1 MLKLIGISEWYK
13 VDREIKNRG
22 FILSNK
28 YLFLILIFFTSN
40 SFTQENLPIVAVSQ
54 FEQTFQNDRRSR
66 PAANPDNYE
75 AMLET
80 QLIKVGRFRV
90 YERNKLE
97 EVLRE
102 QGLQESLSGN
112 NTQIKIDGVDYLVY
126 GAITDMSSEA
136 KEISTGGFA
145 SVRVSNRFGVD
156 IKIVDALSGEIRRA
170 ESIVAV
176 IETGSGVAT
185 RSFSNIQADSN
196 GLVEAQRIVAKRS
209 AALLAE
215 SIFPIRVVDIFNDE
229 IYLNY
234 GDSILSVGD
243 RLKVIQE
250 GREIID
256 QDTGLSLGSRQK
268 VLGEI
273 EIVSADSNLS
283 IAKIIKN
290 DAEFTVGA
298 VAKIILETLG
308 SKNKEQR
315 ERKGKK
321 IWKN

>member
-1 MLKLIGISEWYK
+1 MK
-13 VDREIKNRG
+13 
-22 FILSNK
+22 K
-28 YLFLILIFFTSN
+28 YLFLIFIFFTTNLVS
-40 SFTQENLPIVAVSQ
+40 QENLPIVAVSQ
-54 FEQTFQNDRRSR
+54 FEQTFQNDRYRR
-66 PAANPDNYE
+66 PSANVDNYE

-112 NTQIKIDGVDYLVY
+112 NTQIKIDGVDYLIY

-136 KEISTGGFA
+136 KELSTGGFA
-145 SVRVSNRFGVD
+145 TIKVTSRFGVD
-156 IKIVDALSGEIRRA
+156 VKIVDALSGEIRRA

-185 RSFSNIQADSN
+185 KGFTNVEVDNN
-196 GLVEAQRIVAKRS
+196 GLVEAQRIVAKRT

-243 RLKVIQE
+243 RLRVIQE

-268 VLGEI
+268 ILGEI

-283 IAKIIKN
+283 IAKITKE
-290 DAEFTVGA
+290 DSEFTVGSI
-298 VAKIILETLG
+298 AKMILEDSS
-308 SKNKEQR
+308 SKNKKQR
-315 ERKGKK
+315 ERKGRK
-321 IWKN
+321 I

>member
-1 MLKLIGISEWYK
+1 MSK
-13 VDREIKNRG
+13 
-22 FILSNK
+22 K
-28 YLFLILIFFTSN
+28 YLFLILILFTNN

-185 RSFSNIQADSN
+185 RNFSNIQADTN

-321 IWKN
+321 I

>member
-1 MLKLIGISEWYK
+1 MK
-13 VDREIKNRG
+13 
-22 FILSNK
+22 K
-28 YLFLILIFFTSN
+28 YLFLIFIFFTTNLVS
-40 SFTQENLPIVAVSQ
+40 QENLPIVAVSQ
-54 FEQTFQNDRRSR
+54 FEQTFQNDRYRR
-66 PAANPDNYE
+66 PSANVDNYE

-112 NTQIKIDGVDYLVY
+112 NTQIKIDGVDYLIY

-136 KEISTGGFA
+136 KELSTGGFA
-145 SVRVSNRFGVD
+145 TIKVTSRFGVD
-156 IKIVDALSGEIRRA
+156 VKIVDALSGEIRRA

-185 RSFSNIQADSN
+185 KGFTNVEVDNN
-196 GLVEAQRIVAKRS
+196 GLVEAQRIVAKRT

-215 SIFPIRVVDIFNDE
+215 SIFPIRVVDIFNVE

-243 RLKVIQE
+243 RLRVIQE

-268 VLGEI
+268 ILGEI

-283 IAKIIKN
+283 IAKITKE
-290 DAEFTVGA
+290 DSEFTVGS
-298 VAKIILETLG
+298 VAKMILEDSS
-308 SKNKEQR
+308 SKNKKQR
-315 ERKGKK
+315 ERKGRK
-321 IWKN
+321 I

>member
-1 MLKLIGISEWYK
+1 MKK
-13 VDREIKNRG
+13 H
-22 FILSNK
+22 
-28 YLFLILIFFTSN
+28 YLFLIFIFFTAPLFSK
-40 SFTQENLPIVAVSQ
+40 ENLPIVAVSQ
-54 FEQTFQNDRRSR
+54 FEQTFQNDRRRRLAS
-66 PAANPDNYE
+66 NPDNYE

-136 KEISTGGFA
+136 KEFNTSGFA
-145 SVRVSNRFGVD
+145 TIRVTNRFGVD

-176 IETGSGVAT
+176 VDTGSGVAT
-185 RSFSNIQADSN
+185 KSFSNIEANSN

-234 GDSILSVGD
+234 GDSILSIGD
-243 RLKVIQE
+243 RLRVIQE

-273 EIVSADSNLS
+273 EITSADSNLS

-290 DAEFTVGA
+290 SAEFTVGS
-298 VAKIILETLG
+298 VAKMILDNSG
-308 SKNKEQR
+308 SQNKQQR
-315 ERKGKK
+315 ERKGRKL
-321 IWKN
+321 

>member
-1 MLKLIGISEWYK
+1 MK
-13 VDREIKNRG
+13 
-22 FILSNK
+22 K
-28 YLFLILIFFTSN
+28 YLFLIFFFFTTNLVS
-40 SFTQENLPIVAVSQ
+40 QENLPIVAVSQ
-54 FEQTFQNDRRSR
+54 FEQTFQNDRYRR
-66 PAANPDNYE
+66 PSANVDNYE

-112 NTQIKIDGVDYLVY
+112 NTQIKIDGVDYLIY

-136 KEISTGGFA
+136 KELSTGGFA
-145 SVRVSNRFGVD
+145 TIKVTRRFGVD
-156 IKIVDALSGEIRRA
+156 VKIVDALSGEIRRA

-185 RSFSNIQADSN
+185 KGFTNVEVDNN
-196 GLVEAQRIVAKRS
+196 GLVEAQRIVAKRT

-243 RLKVIQE
+243 RLRVIQE

-268 VLGEI
+268 ILGEI

-283 IAKIIKN
+283 IAKITKE
-290 DAEFTVGA
+290 DSEFTVGS
-298 VAKIILETLG
+298 VAKMILEDSS
-308 SKNKEQR
+308 SKNKKQR
-315 ERKGKK
+315 ERKGRK
-321 IWKN
+321 I

>member
-1 MLKLIGISEWYK
+1 MK
-13 VDREIKNRG
+13 
-22 FILSNK
+22 K
-28 YLFLILIFFTSN
+28 YFFLILFLFSN
-40 SFTQENLPIVAVSQ
+40 ILISQESLPIVAVSQ
-54 FEQTFQNDRRSR
+54 FEQTFQNDRYRR

-102 QGLQESLSGN
+102 QGLQESLSNN

-136 KEISTGGFA
+136 KELSTEGFA
-145 SVRVSNRFGVD
+145 TIKVTNRFGVD

-170 ESIVAV
+170 ESIAAV
-176 IETGSGVAT
+176 VETGSGVAT
-185 RSFSNIQADSN
+185 RGFSNVEVDGN

-234 GDSILSVGD
+234 GDSIFTVGD
-243 RLKVIQE
+243 RLRVVQE

-273 EIVSADSNLS
+273 EIVSTDSNLS
-283 IAKIIKN
+283 IAKITKE
-290 DAEFTVGA
+290 DSEFTVGSI
-298 VAKIILETLG
+298 AKMILQDSN
-308 SKNKEQR
+308 SKQKNQR
-315 ERKGKK
+315 ERKGRK
-321 IWKN
+321 I

>member
-1 MLKLIGISEWYK
+1 MSQLLIA
-13 VDREIKNRG
+13 
-22 FILSNK
+22 
-28 YLFLILIFFTSN
+28 
-40 SFTQENLPIVAVSQ
+40 QENLPIVAVSQ
-54 FEQTFQNDRRSR
+54 FEQTFQNDRYRR

-136 KEISTGGFA
+136 KELSTGGFA
-145 SVRVSNRFGVD
+145 TIKVTNRFGVD

-170 ESIVAV
+170 ESIAAV
-176 IETGSGVAT
+176 VETGSGVAT
-185 RSFSNIQADSN
+185 RGFSSVEVDGN

-234 GDSILSVGD
+234 GDSIFTVGD
-243 RLKVIQE
+243 RLRVGQE

-273 EIVSADSNLS
+273 EIVSTDSNLS
-283 IAKIIKN
+283 IAKITKE
-290 DAEFTVGA
+290 DSEFTVGSI
-298 VAKIILETLG
+298 AKMILQDSD
-308 SKNKEQR
+308 SKQKNQR
-315 ERKGKK
+315 ERKGRK
-321 IWKN
+321 I

>member
-1 MLKLIGISEWYK
+1 MN
-13 VDREIKNRG
+13 KN
-22 FILSNK
+22 
-28 YLFLILIFFTSN
+28 YLFLILIFLTNNVFSE
-40 SFTQENLPIVAVSQ
+40 ENLPIVAVSQ
-54 FEQTFQNDRRSR
+54 FEQTFQNDSRRR
-66 PAANPDNYE
+66 PASNPDNYE

-112 NTQIKIDGVDYLVY
+112 NTQIKIDGVDYLIY

-136 KEISTGGFA
+136 KEVSTGGFA

-176 IETGSGVAT
+176 IDSGSGVAT
-185 RSFSNIQADSN
+185 RNFSNIQADTN

-290 DAEFTVGA
+290 DADFTVGA

-308 SKNKEQR
+308 SKNNKQR

-321 IWKN
+321 I

>member
-1 MLKLIGISEWYK
+1 M
-13 VDREIKNRG
+13 KNYI
-22 FILSNK
+22 FII
-28 YLFLILIFFTSN
+28 LFLFTN
-40 SFTQENLPIVAVSQ
+40 SLMSQENLPIVAVSQ
-54 FEQTFQNDRRSR
+54 FEQTFQNDRYMRA
-66 PAANPDNYE
+66 AANPDNYE

-97 EVLRE
+97 QVLRE

-136 KEISTGGFA
+136 KEFTTGGFA
-145 SVRVSNRFGVD
+145 TIKVTNRFGVD

-176 IETGSGVAT
+176 VETGSGVAT
-185 RSFSNIQADSN
+185 KGFSNVEVDGN

-215 SIFPIRVVDIFNDE
+215 SIFPIRVVDIYNDE

-268 VLGEI
+268 TLGEI
-273 EIVSADSNLS
+273 EIVSTEANLS
-283 IAKIIKN
+283 IGKIIKE
-290 DAEFTVGA
+290 DSDFTIGS
-298 VAKIILETLG
+298 VAKMILNDPN
-308 SKNKEQR
+308 SKNKTQR
-315 ERKGKK
+315 ERKGRK
-321 IWKN
+321 IWEKYY

>member
-1 MLKLIGISEWYK
+1 MK
-13 VDREIKNRG
+13 
-22 FILSNK
+22 K
-28 YLFLILIFFTSN
+28 YFFLILFLFSN
-40 SFTQENLPIVAVSQ
+40 GLISQENLPIVAVSQ
-54 FEQTFQNDRRSR
+54 FEQTFQNDRYRR
-66 PAANPDNYE
+66 PASNPDNYE

-136 KEISTGGFA
+136 KELSTGGFA
-145 SVRVSNRFGVD
+145 TIKVTNRFGVD

-170 ESIVAV
+170 ESIAAV
-176 IETGSGVAT
+176 VETGSGVAT
-185 RSFSNIQADSN
+185 RGFTSVEADGN

-234 GDSILSVGD
+234 GDSIFTVGD
-243 RLKVIQE
+243 RLRVVQE

-273 EIVSADSNLS
+273 EIVSTDSNLS
-283 IAKIIKN
+283 IAKITKE
-290 DAEFTVGA
+290 DSEFTVGSI
-298 VAKIILETLG
+298 AKMILQDSD
-308 SKNKEQR
+308 SKQKNQR
-315 ERKGKK
+315 ERKGRK
-321 IWKN
+321 I

>member
-1 MLKLIGISEWYK
+1 MK
-13 VDREIKNRG
+13 KN
-22 FILSNK
+22 
-28 YLFLILIFFTSN
+28 LFLIFIFFTTNLVS
-40 SFTQENLPIVAVSQ
+40 QENLPIVAVSQ
-54 FEQTFQNDRRSR
+54 FEQTFQNDRYRR
-66 PAANPDNYE
+66 PSANVDNYE

-112 NTQIKIDGVDYLVY
+112 NTQIKIDGVDYLIY

-136 KEISTGGFA
+136 KELSTGGFA
-145 SVRVSNRFGVD
+145 TIKVTSRFGVD
-156 IKIVDALSGEIRRA
+156 VKIVDALSGEIRRA

-185 RSFSNIQADSN
+185 KGFTNVEVDNN
-196 GLVEAQRIVAKRS
+196 GLVEAQRIVAKRT

-243 RLKVIQE
+243 RLRVIQE

-268 VLGEI
+268 ILGEI

-283 IAKIIKN
+283 IAKITKE
-290 DAEFTVGA
+290 DSEFTVGS
-298 VAKIILETLG
+298 VAKMILEDSS
-308 SKNKEQR
+308 SKNKKQR
-315 ERKGKK
+315 ERKGRK
-321 IWKN
+321 I

>member
-1 MLKLIGISEWYK
+1 
-13 VDREIKNRG
+13 
-22 FILSNK
+22 
-28 YLFLILIFFTSN
+28 
-40 SFTQENLPIVAVSQ
+40 
-54 FEQTFQNDRRSR
+54 
-66 PAANPDNYE
+66 
-75 AMLET
+75 MLET

-185 RSFSNIQADSN
+185 RNFSNIQADTN

-250 GREIID
+250 
-256 QDTGLSLGSRQK
+256 
-268 VLGEI
+268 
-273 EIVSADSNLS
+273 
-283 IAKIIKN
+283 
-290 DAEFTVGA
+290 
-298 VAKIILETLG
+298 
-308 SKNKEQR
+308 
-315 ERKGKK
+315 ERDH
-321 IWKN
+321 

>member
-1 MLKLIGISEWYK
+1 MK
-13 VDREIKNRG
+13 
-22 FILSNK
+22 K
-28 YLFLILIFFTSN
+28 YLLLVIILFTTNLVS
-40 SFTQENLPIVAVSQ
+40 QENLPIVAVSQ
-54 FEQTFQNDRRSR
+54 FEQTFQNDRYRR
-66 PAANPDNYE
+66 PSANVDNYE

-136 KEISTGGFA
+136 KELSTGGFA
-145 SVRVSNRFGVD
+145 TIKVTSRFGVD
-156 IKIVDALSGEIRRA
+156 VKIVDALSGEIRRA

-185 RSFSNIQADSN
+185 KGFTNVEVDNN
-196 GLVEAQRIVAKRS
+196 GLVEAQRIVAKRT

-243 RLKVIQE
+243 RLRVIQE

-273 EIVSADSNLS
+273 EIISADSNLS
-283 IAKIIKN
+283 IAKITKESS
-290 DAEFTVGA
+290 EFTVGS
-298 VAKIILETLG
+298 VAKMILEDST
-308 SKNKEQR
+308 SNNKKQR
-315 ERKGKK
+315 ERKGRK
-321 IWKN
+321 I

>member
-1 MLKLIGISEWYK
+1 MK
-13 VDREIKNRG
+13 
-22 FILSNK
+22 K
-28 YLFLILIFFTSN
+28 YFFLIFIFFTTNLVS
-40 SFTQENLPIVAVSQ
+40 QENLPIVAVSQ
-54 FEQTFQNDRRSR
+54 FEQTFQNDRYRR
-66 PAANPDNYE
+66 PSANVDNYE

-112 NTQIKIDGVDYLVY
+112 NTQIKIDGVDYLIY

-136 KEISTGGFA
+136 KELSTGGFA
-145 SVRVSNRFGVD
+145 TIKVTSRFGVD
-156 IKIVDALSGEIRRA
+156 VKIVDALSGEIRRA

-185 RSFSNIQADSN
+185 KGFTNVEVDNN
-196 GLVEAQRIVAKRS
+196 GLVEAQRIVAKRT

-243 RLKVIQE
+243 RLRVIQE

-268 VLGEI
+268 ILGEI

-283 IAKIIKN
+283 IAKITKE
-290 DAEFTVGA
+290 DSEFTVGS
-298 VAKIILETLG
+298 VAKMILEDSS
-308 SKNKEQR
+308 SKNKKQR
-315 ERKGKK
+315 ERKGRK
-321 IWKN
+321 I

>member
-1 MLKLIGISEWYK
+1 MVKTVI
-13 VDREIKNRG
+13 RG
-22 FILSNK
+22 LRYMKK
-28 YLFLILIFFTSN
+28 YLFLIFIFFTTNLVS
-40 SFTQENLPIVAVSQ
+40 QENLPIVAVSQ
-54 FEQTFQNDRRSR
+54 FEQTFQNDRYRR
-66 PAANPDNYE
+66 PSANVDNYE

-112 NTQIKIDGVDYLVY
+112 NTQIKIDGVDYLIY

-136 KEISTGGFA
+136 KELSTGGFA
-145 SVRVSNRFGVD
+145 TIKVTSRFGVD
-156 IKIVDALSGEIRRA
+156 VKIVDALSGEIRRA

-185 RSFSNIQADSN
+185 KGFTNVEVDNN
-196 GLVEAQRIVAKRS
+196 GLVEAQRIVAKRT

-243 RLKVIQE
+243 RLRVIQE

-268 VLGEI
+268 ILGEI

-283 IAKIIKN
+283 IAKITKE
-290 DAEFTVGA
+290 DSEFTVGS
-298 VAKIILETLG
+298 VAKMILEDSS
-308 SKNKEQR
+308 SKNKKQR
-315 ERKGKK
+315 ERKGRK
-321 IWKN
+321 I

>member
-1 MLKLIGISEWYK
+1 MK
-13 VDREIKNRG
+13 
-22 FILSNK
+22 K
-28 YLFLILIFFTSN
+28 YLFLIFIFFTTNLVS
-40 SFTQENLPIVAVSQ
+40 QENLPIVAVSQ
-54 FEQTFQNDRRSR
+54 FEQTFQNDRYRR
-66 PAANPDNYE
+66 PSANVDNYE

-112 NTQIKIDGVDYLVY
+112 NTQIKIDGVDYLIY

-136 KEISTGGFA
+136 KELSTGGFA
-145 SVRVSNRFGVD
+145 TIKVTSRFGVD
-156 IKIVDALSGEIRRA
+156 VKIVDALSGEIRRA

-185 RSFSNIQADSN
+185 KGFTNVEVDNN
-196 GLVEAQRIVAKRS
+196 GLVEAQRIVAKRT

-243 RLKVIQE
+243 RLRVIQE
-250 GREIID
+250 GREISD

-268 VLGEI
+268 ILGEI

-283 IAKIIKN
+283 IAKITKE
-290 DAEFTVGA
+290 DSEFTVGS
-298 VAKIILETLG
+298 VAKMILEDSS
-308 SKNKEQR
+308 SKNKKQR
-315 ERKGKK
+315 ERKGRK
-321 IWKN
+321 I

>member
-1 MLKLIGISEWYK
+1 M
-13 VDREIKNRG
+13 R
-22 FILSNK
+22 K
-28 YLFLILIFFTSN
+28 YYLLLLIFFSDN
-40 SFTQENLPIVAVSQ
+40 LFPQENLPIVAVSQ
-54 FEQTFQNDRRSR
+54 FEQTFQNDRRRRLAS
-66 PAANPDNYE
+66 NPDNYE

-136 KEISTGGFA
+136 KEFNTGGFA
-145 SVRVSNRFGVD
+145 TIRVTNRFGVD

-176 IETGSGVAT
+176 IDSGSGVAT
-185 RSFSNIQADSN
+185 KSFSNVEVGTN

-273 EIVSADSNLS
+273 EITSADSNMS
-283 IAKIIKN
+283 IAKITKN
-290 DAEFTVGA
+290 NAEFTVGSIA
-298 VAKIILETLG
+298 RMILDSPG

-315 ERKGKK
+315 ARKGKK
-321 IWKN
+321 I

>member
-1 MLKLIGISEWYK
+1 M
-13 VDREIKNRG
+13 KNYI
-22 FILSNK
+22 FII
-28 YLFLILIFFTSN
+28 LFLFTN
-40 SFTQENLPIVAVSQ
+40 SLMSQENLPIVAVSQ
-54 FEQTFQNDRRSR
+54 FEQTFQNDRYMRA
-66 PAANPDNYE
+66 AANPDNYE

-97 EVLRE
+97 QVLRE

-136 KEISTGGFA
+136 KEFTTGGFA
-145 SVRVSNRFGVD
+145 TIKVTNRFGVD

-176 IETGSGVAT
+176 VETGSGVAT
-185 RSFSNIQADSN
+185 KGFSNVEVDGN

-215 SIFPIRVVDIFNDE
+215 SIFPIRVVDIYNDE

-234 GDSILSVGD
+234 GDSILSIGD

-268 VLGEI
+268 TLGEI
-273 EIVSADSNLS
+273 EIVSTEANLS
-283 IAKIIKN
+283 IGKITKE
-290 DAEFTVGA
+290 DSDFTIGS
-298 VAKIILETLG
+298 VAKMILDDPN
-308 SKNKEQR
+308 SKNKKQR
-315 ERKGKK
+315 ERKGRK
-321 IWKN
+321 I

>member
-1 MLKLIGISEWYK
+1 MYK
-13 VDREIKNRG
+13 
-22 FILSNK
+22 K
-28 YLFLILIFFTSN
+28 YLFLTLILFTNN

-54 FEQTFQNDRRSR
+54 FEQTFQNDRRRR

-185 RSFSNIQADSN
+185 KSFSNIQADTN

-243 RLKVIQE
+243 RLRVIQE

-283 IAKIIKN
+283 IAKITKN

-308 SKNKEQR
+308 SKNKQQR

-321 IWKN
+321 I

>member
-1 MLKLIGISEWYK
+1 M
-13 VDREIKNRG
+13 KNYI
-22 FILSNK
+22 FMI
-28 YLFLILIFFTSN
+28 LFLFTS
-40 SFTQENLPIVAVSQ
+40 SLMAQENLPIVAVSQ
-54 FEQTFQNDRRSR
+54 FEQTFQNDRYIRA
-66 PAANPDNYE
+66 AANPDNYE

-97 EVLRE
+97 QVLRE

-136 KEISTGGFA
+136 KELTTGGFA
-145 SVRVSNRFGVD
+145 TIKVTNRFGVD

-176 IETGSGVAT
+176 VETGSGVAT
-185 RSFSNIQADSN
+185 KGFSNVEVDGN
-196 GLVEAQRIVAKRS
+196 GIVEAQRIVAKRS

-215 SIFPIRVVDIFNDE
+215 SIFPIRVVDIYDDE

-268 VLGEI
+268 TLGEI
-273 EIVSADSNLS
+273 EIVSTDSNLS
-283 IAKIIKN
+283 IAKITKE
-290 DAEFTVGA
+290 DGDFTIGS
-298 VAKIILETLG
+298 VAKMIL
-308 SKNKEQR
+308 SDPNSRNKKQR
-315 ERKGKK
+315 ERKGRK
-321 IWKN
+321 I

>member
-1 MLKLIGISEWYK
+1 MKK
-13 VDREIKNRG
+13 H
-22 FILSNK
+22 
-28 YLFLILIFFTSN
+28 YLFIIFIFFTAPLFSK
-40 SFTQENLPIVAVSQ
+40 ENLPIVAVSQ
-54 FEQTFQNDRRSR
+54 FEQTFQNDRRRRLAS
-66 PAANPDNYE
+66 NPDNYE

-136 KEISTGGFA
+136 KEFNTSGFA
-145 SVRVSNRFGVD
+145 TIRVTNRFGVD

-176 IETGSGVAT
+176 VDTGSGVAT
-185 RSFSNIQADSN
+185 KSFSNIEANSN

-234 GDSILSVGD
+234 GDSILSIGD
-243 RLKVIQE
+243 RLRVIQE

-273 EIVSADSNLS
+273 EITSADSNLS

-290 DAEFTVGA
+290 SAEFTVGS
-298 VAKIILETLG
+298 VAKMILDNSG
-308 SKNKEQR
+308 SQNKQQR
-315 ERKGKK
+315 ERKGRKL
-321 IWKN
+321 

>member
-1 MLKLIGISEWYK
+1 MK
-13 VDREIKNRG
+13 
-22 FILSNK
+22 K
-28 YLFLILIFFTSN
+28 YLFLIVILFTNNLIS
-40 SFTQENLPIVAVSQ
+40 QENLPIVAVSQ
-54 FEQTFQNDRRSR
+54 FEQTFQNDRYRR
-66 PAANPDNYE
+66 PSANVDNYE

-136 KEISTGGFA
+136 KELSTGGFA
-145 SVRVSNRFGVD
+145 TIKVTSRFGVD
-156 IKIVDALSGEIRRA
+156 VKIVDALSGEIRRA

-185 RSFSNIQADSN
+185 KGFTNVEVDNN
-196 GLVEAQRIVAKRS
+196 GLVEAQRIVAKRT

-243 RLKVIQE
+243 RLRVIQE

-283 IAKIIKN
+283 IAKITKE
-290 DAEFTVGA
+290 DTEFTVGS
-298 VAKIILETLG
+298 VAKMILEDSS
-308 SKNKEQR
+308 SKNKKQR
-315 ERKGKK
+315 ERKGRK
-321 IWKN
+321 I

>member
-1 MLKLIGISEWYK
+1 MYK
-13 VDREIKNRG
+13 
-22 FILSNK
+22 K
-28 YLFLILIFFTSN
+28 YLFLILILFTNN

-185 RSFSNIQADSN
+185 RNFSNIQADTN

-315 ERKGKK
+315 VR
-321 IWKN
+321 

>member
-1 MLKLIGISEWYK
+1 MKNYILII
-13 VDREIKNRG
+13 
-22 FILSNK
+22 
-28 YLFLILIFFTSN
+28 LFLFTN
-40 SFTQENLPIVAVSQ
+40 SLMSQENLPIVAVSQ
-54 FEQTFQNDRRSR
+54 FEQTFQNDRYRR
-66 PAANPDNYE
+66 AAANPDNYE

-97 EVLRE
+97 QVLRE

-136 KEISTGGFA
+136 KEFTTGGFA
-145 SVRVSNRFGVD
+145 TIKVTNRFGVD

-176 IETGSGVAT
+176 VETGSGVAT
-185 RSFSNIQADSN
+185 KGFSNVEVDGN

-215 SIFPIRVVDIFNDE
+215 SIFPIRVVDIYNDE

-234 GDSILSVGD
+234 GDSILSIGD

-268 VLGEI
+268 TLGEI
-273 EIVSADSNLS
+273 EIVSTEANLS
-283 IAKIIKN
+283 IGKITKEDN
-290 DAEFTVGA
+290 DFTVGS
-298 VAKIILETLG
+298 VAKMILDDPN
-308 SKNKEQR
+308 SKNKKQR
-315 ERKGKK
+315 ERKGRK
-321 IWKN
+321 I

>member
-1 MLKLIGISEWYK
+1 MYK
-13 VDREIKNRG
+13 
-22 FILSNK
+22 K
-28 YLFLILIFFTSN
+28 YLLLFLIFFINN

-54 FEQTFQNDRRSR
+54 FEQTYQNDRIRRS
-66 PAANPDNYE
+66 AANPDNYE

-215 SIFPIRVVDIFNDE
+215 SIFPIKVVDIFNDE

-283 IAKIIKN
+283 IAKIIRN
-290 DAEFTVGA
+290 DTEFTVGA

>member
-1 MLKLIGISEWYK
+1 M
-13 VDREIKNRG
+13 KNYI
-22 FILSNK
+22 FII
-28 YLFLILIFFTSN
+28 LFLFTN
-40 SFTQENLPIVAVSQ
+40 SLMSQENLPIVAVSQ
-54 FEQTFQNDRRSR
+54 FEQTFQNDRYIRA
-66 PAANPDNYE
+66 AANPDNYE

-97 EVLRE
+97 QVLRE

-112 NTQIKIDGVDYLVY
+112 NTQVKIDGVDYLVY

-136 KEISTGGFA
+136 KEFTTGGFA
-145 SVRVSNRFGVD
+145 TIKVTNRFGVD

-170 ESIVAV
+170 ESIVAIV
-176 IETGSGVAT
+176 ETGSGVAT
-185 RSFSNIQADSN
+185 KGFSNVEVDGN

-215 SIFPIRVVDIFNDE
+215 SIFPIRVVDIYNDE

-268 VLGEI
+268 TLGEI
-273 EIVSADSNLS
+273 EIVSTEANLS
-283 IAKIIKN
+283 IGKITKE
-290 DAEFTVGA
+290 DSDFTIGS
-298 VAKIILETLG
+298 VAKMILNDPN
-308 SKNKEQR
+308 SKNKTQR
-315 ERKGKK
+315 ERKGRK
-321 IWKN
+321 IWEKYY

>member
-1 MLKLIGISEWYK
+1 M
-13 VDREIKNRG
+13 KNYI
-22 FILSNK
+22 FMIL
-28 YLFLILIFFTSN
+28 FMFTN
-40 SFTQENLPIVAVSQ
+40 SLMSQENLPIVAVSQ
-54 FEQTFQNDRRSR
+54 FEQTFQNDRYIRA
-66 PAANPDNYE
+66 AANPDNYE

-97 EVLRE
+97 QVLRE

-136 KEISTGGFA
+136 KEFTTGGFA
-145 SVRVSNRFGVD
+145 TIKVTNRFGVD

-176 IETGSGVAT
+176 VETGSGVAT
-185 RSFSNIQADSN
+185 KGFSNVEVDGN

-215 SIFPIRVVDIFNDE
+215 SIFPIRVVDIYDDE

-268 VLGEI
+268 TLGEI
-273 EIVSADSNLS
+273 EIVSTDANLS
-283 IAKIIKN
+283 IAKITKE
-290 DAEFTVGA
+290 DGDFTIGL
-298 VAKIILETLG
+298 VAKMIL
-308 SKNKEQR
+308 SDPNSRNKKQR
-315 ERKGKK
+315 ERKGRK
-321 IWKN
+321 I

>member
-1 MLKLIGISEWYK
+1 MK
-13 VDREIKNRG
+13 
-22 FILSNK
+22 K
-28 YLFLILIFFTSN
+28 YLFLIFIFFTTNLVS
-40 SFTQENLPIVAVSQ
+40 QENLPIVAVSQ
-54 FEQTFQNDRRSR
+54 FEQTFQNDRYRR
-66 PAANPDNYE
+66 PSANVDNYE

-90 YERNKLE
+90 YETNKLE
-97 EVLRE
+97 KVPKE

-112 NTQIKIDGVDYLVY
+112 NTQIKIDGVDYLIY

-136 KEISTGGFA
+136 KELSTGGFA
-145 SVRVSNRFGVD
+145 TIKVTSRFGVD
-156 IKIVDALSGEIRRA
+156 VKIVDALSGEIRRA

-185 RSFSNIQADSN
+185 KGFTNVEVDNN
-196 GLVEAQRIVAKRS
+196 GLVEAQRIVAKRT

-243 RLKVIQE
+243 RLRVIQE

-268 VLGEI
+268 ILGEI

-283 IAKIIKN
+283 IAKITKE
-290 DAEFTVGA
+290 DSEFTVGS
-298 VAKIILETLG
+298 VAKMILEDSS
-308 SKNKEQR
+308 SKNKKQR
-315 ERKGKK
+315 ERKGRK
-321 IWKN
+321 I

>member
-1 MLKLIGISEWYK
+1 MK
-13 VDREIKNRG
+13 
-22 FILSNK
+22 K
-28 YLFLILIFFTSN
+28 YLFLIFIFFTTNLLS
-40 SFTQENLPIVAVSQ
+40 QENLPIVAVSQ
-54 FEQTFQNDRRSR
+54 FEQTFQNDRYRR
-66 PAANPDNYE
+66 PSANVDNYE

-112 NTQIKIDGVDYLVY
+112 NTQIKIDGVDYLIY

-136 KEISTGGFA
+136 KELSTGGFA
-145 SVRVSNRFGVD
+145 TIKVTSRFGVD
-156 IKIVDALSGEIRRA
+156 VKIVDALSGEIRRA

-185 RSFSNIQADSN
+185 KGFTNVEVDNN
-196 GLVEAQRIVAKRS
+196 GLVEAQRIVAKRT

-243 RLKVIQE
+243 RLRVIQE

-268 VLGEI
+268 ILGEI

-283 IAKIIKN
+283 IAKITKE
-290 DAEFTVGA
+290 DSEFTVGS
-298 VAKIILETLG
+298 VAKMILEDSS
-308 SKNKEQR
+308 SKNKKQR
-315 ERKGKK
+315 ERKGRK
-321 IWKN
+321 I

>member
-1 MLKLIGISEWYK
+1 M
-13 VDREIKNRG
+13 KNYI
-22 FILSNK
+22 FMI
-28 YLFLILIFFTSN
+28 LFLFTN
-40 SFTQENLPIVAVSQ
+40 SLMSQENLPIVAVSQ
-54 FEQTFQNDRRSR
+54 FEQTFQNDRYIRA
-66 PAANPDNYE
+66 AANPDNYE

-97 EVLRE
+97 QVLRE

-136 KEISTGGFA
+136 KEFTTGGFA
-145 SVRVSNRFGVD
+145 TIKVTNRFGVD

-176 IETGSGVAT
+176 VETGSGVAT
-185 RSFSNIQADSN
+185 KGFSNVEVDGN

-215 SIFPIRVVDIFNDE
+215 SIFPIRVVDIYNDE

-268 VLGEI
+268 TLGEI
-273 EIVSADSNLS
+273 EIVSTEANLS
-283 IAKIIKN
+283 IAKITKE
-290 DAEFTVGA
+290 DSDFTIGS
-298 VAKIILETLG
+298 VAKMILNDPN
-308 SKNKEQR
+308 SKNKTQR
-315 ERKGKK
+315 ERKGRK
-321 IWKN
+321 I

>member
-1 MLKLIGISEWYK
+1 M
-13 VDREIKNRG
+13 R
-22 FILSNK
+22 K
-28 YLFLILIFFTSN
+28 YYLLLLIFFSDN
-40 SFTQENLPIVAVSQ
+40 LFSQENLPIVAVSQ
-54 FEQTFQNDRRSR
+54 FEQTFQNDRSR
-66 PAANPDNYE
+66 RLASNPDNYE

-136 KEISTGGFA
+136 KEFNTGGFA
-145 SVRVSNRFGVD
+145 TIRVTNRFGVD

-176 IETGSGVAT
+176 IDSGSGVAT
-185 RSFSNIQADSN
+185 KSFSNVEVGTN

-273 EIVSADSNLS
+273 EITSADSNMS

-290 DAEFTVGA
+290 NAEFTVGSIA
-298 VAKIILETLG
+298 RMILDSSG
-308 SKNKEQR
+308 SKNKQQR
-315 ERKGKK
+315 ERKGKQ
-321 IWKN
+321 I

>member
-1 MLKLIGISEWYK
+1 M
-13 VDREIKNRG
+13 KNYI
-22 FILSNK
+22 FMI
-28 YLFLILIFFTSN
+28 LFLFTN
-40 SFTQENLPIVAVSQ
+40 SLMSQENLPIVAVSQ
-54 FEQTFQNDRRSR
+54 FEQTFQNDRYIRA
-66 PAANPDNYE
+66 AANPDNYE

-97 EVLRE
+97 QVLRE

-136 KEISTGGFA
+136 KEFTTGGFA
-145 SVRVSNRFGVD
+145 TIKVTNRFGVD

-176 IETGSGVAT
+176 VETGSGVAT
-185 RSFSNIQADSN
+185 KGFSNVEVDGN

-215 SIFPIRVVDIFNDE
+215 SIFPIRVVDIYNDE

-234 GDSILSVGD
+234 GDSILSIGD

-268 VLGEI
+268 TLGEI
-273 EIVSADSNLS
+273 EIVSTEANLS
-283 IAKIIKN
+283 IGKITKE
-290 DAEFTVGA
+290 DSDFTIGS
-298 VAKIILETLG
+298 VAKMILDDPN
-308 SKNKEQR
+308 SKNKKQR
-315 ERKGKK
+315 ERKGRK
-321 IWKN
+321 I